1 MDEHELA
8 GQRKLFGTNGIRGVV
23 GRDMNVSLA
32 LGIGCAIGTLFKGE
46 IVIGTD
52 SRTSNEMLKN
62 AVISGLLSTGCDVRD
77 VGLAPTPSVQ
87 YSVAKSDASAG
98 VVITAS
104 HNPPEFNGIKVIDSD
119 GTELYFTKEL
129 EIEKI
134 YFSKRYAE
142 MSWDNVGKLV
152 RDHSANERYTAGIKK
167 LVDANEISR
176 AKLKVVIDCANGV
189 GGLVTPKLMSD
200 FGVHVITLNAQPHGS
215 FPGHPSEPTPE
226 NLVDLMN
233 KVVAE
238 GASFGI
244 ALDGDADRAIFI
256 DEDGGYV
263 TGDKSFAILAG
274 YLCSKHPGSTV
285 VSTVATSDCVSDMVR
300 KYGGRIVQTRVGSP
314 VVARKMMELGA
325 IFGGEENGGLIYG
338 RHQYC
343 RDAAMTSALMAQ
355 AVAERGAFGALLR
368 ELPVYY
374 QAKLK
379 TECPNDKKKAVLQAL
394 ISECAGKK
402 VDLTDGVKVFEGD
415 NWVIV
420 RPSGTEPIFRVFSQS
435 RTEEGAVQLANAYLE
450 RLKRIISSIS

>member
-1 MDEHELA
+1 MDEQELA
-8 GQRKLFGTNGIRGVV
+8 NQRKLFGTNGIRGIV
-23 GRDMNVSLA
+23 GKEMNVSLA
-32 LGIGCAIGTLFKGE
+32 MGIGCAIGTLFKGE
-46 IVIGTD
+46 IVIGAD

-62 AVISGLLSTGCDVRD
+62 AVTAGLLSTGCDVRD
-77 VGLAPTPSVQ
+77 IGLAPTPSVQ
-87 YSVAKSDASAG
+87 FAVANSDASAG

-129 EIEKI
+129 EIEKV

-142 MSWDNVGKLV
+142 MSWNLVGKLT
-152 RDHSANERYTAGIKK
+152 RDRSANERYAAGVRR
-167 LVDANEISR
+167 LVDAEKISG
-176 AKLKVVIDCANGV
+176 AKLKIVMDCSNGV
-189 GGLVTPKLMSD
+189 GGLVSPKLMSD
-200 FGVHVITLNAQPHGS
+200 LGVHVITLNAQPHGS
-215 FPGHPSEPTPE
+215 FPAHSSEPVPE
-226 NLVDLMN
+226 NLGDLMS

-244 ALDGDADRAIFI
+244 AQDGDADRAIFI
-256 DEDGGYV
+256 DESGGYV

-274 YLCSKHPGSTV
+274 YLCSKNPGSTV

-355 AVAERGAFGALLR
+355 AVAEKGSLKALLK
-368 ELPVYY
+368 ELPVYH

-379 TECPNDKKKAVLQAL
+379 TECPNDKKKAVTQKL
-394 ISECAGKK
+394 IEECSGKK
-402 VDLTDGVKVFEGD
+402 VDLTDGVKVFEGEG
-415 NWVIV
+415 WVII
-420 RPSGTEPIFRVFSQS
+420 RPSGTEPIFRVFSQGK
-435 RTEEGAVQLANAYLE
+435 TEDGALQLAKRYLE
-450 RLKRIISSIS
+450 KLKQIISAVS